1 MWKTWN
7 VGGWAFH
14 FICLLSDKQFNYKAI
29 YACEMRN
36 LALAMNLFIKHAA
49 YWNMELEIPQK
60 PTTELIT
67 L

>member
-1 MWKTWN
+1 MWEAGPFTSFACCQIN
-7 VGGWAFH
+7 SS
-14 FICLLSDKQFNYKAI
+14 ITRLI